1 MRAGVADGGG
11 WAWVLVAGS
20 AATSLLTLYV
30 VAKVWNLAFWRAA
43 PPGQAAAGTVLEA
56 GDDSDDDSD
65 PGPDGVFG
73 TGDEGIGTTPPPA
86 GQASAAT
93 LHGRAVTTT
102 SRLPHPMVAAT
113 AATIAIGLAF
123 TVFAD
128 PLTTYTDRTAAELLQ
143 RAPYIQEVLGR

>member
-11 WAWVLVAGS
+11 WAWLLVAGS

-43 PPGQAAAGTVLEA
+43 PPGQAATGTVLES
-56 GDDSDDDSD
+56 GDDSDDDAD
-65 PGPDGVFG
+65 AGPDRIRG
-73 TGDEGIGTTPPPA
+73 TGDEGITPAHRPA
-86 GQASAAT
+86 GQAVAAT
-93 LHGRAVTTT
+93 LRAVTTT
-102 SRLPHPMVAAT
+102 SRLPRTMVAAT

-128 PLTTYTDRTAAELLQ
+128 PLTAYTDRTAAELLQ
-143 RAPYIQEVLGR
+143 RTPYVQEVLGR